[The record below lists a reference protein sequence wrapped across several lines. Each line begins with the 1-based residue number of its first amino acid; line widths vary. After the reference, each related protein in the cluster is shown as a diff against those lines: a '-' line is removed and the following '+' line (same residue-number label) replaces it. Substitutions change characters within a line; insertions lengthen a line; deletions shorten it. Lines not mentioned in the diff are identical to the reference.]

1 MQGLSFAFTYDIPK
15 FNNLRL
21 LELRVSC
28 CEWQLLP
35 KFLESAPN
43 LENLFLKKVRL
54 FLKIISV
61 NLLLGLTFHKL
72 VDMFY
77 SGKYWRTPHESCWT
91 EPPHVP
97 KCLTSHLQS
106 FYFLGFRSLDH
117 ELELVKY
124 ILNNVKVLKTMG
136 IQTGLS
142 DFEENF
148 LILKKLS
155 EFPRCSLTC
164 QLEFSTV
171 FSPSLS
177 LSLTVDYWDLLRK
190 Q

>member
-21 LELRVSC
+21 LELEVSC

-43 LENLFLKKVRL
+43 LENLFLKKVSL

-77 SGKYWRTPHESCWT
+77 SGKY
-91 EPPHVP
+91 
-97 KCLTSHLQS
+97 
-106 FYFLGFRSLDH
+106 
-117 ELELVKY
+117 
-124 ILNNVKVLKTMG
+124 
-136 IQTGLS
+136 
-142 DFEENF
+142 
-148 LILKKLS
+148 
-155 EFPRCSLTC
+155 
-164 QLEFSTV
+164 
-171 FSPSLS
+171 
-177 LSLTVDYWDLLRK
+177 
-190 Q
+190 